1 MLFCWNIFRIHFLN
15 TLTPTIFQSLF
26 LSYLYDHE
34 SWFLSACFHP
44 CLPTVYFQ
52 HGSHCEPF
60 QMLYLLTPLLKNSK
74 GFPFYSKV
82 KSQVLSTAHSYIRIY
97 VICLPTAPTISD
109 CICHSISSPLCLS
122 HMSFSLV
129 AYLHQAQSCLRAF
142 PLLEMLFPGYLHS
155 LLPHSSSYRWLS
167 LTILSKRQ
175 CFFLLILLF
184 FTLFLNF
191 SSFLSLTCIS
201 LFII

>member
-1 MLFCWNIFRIHFLN
+1 MKAD
-15 TLTPTIFQSLF
+15 
-26 LSYLYDHE
+26 SYLPVSILAYPQ
-34 SWFLSACFHP
+34 FILKN
-44 CLPTVYFQ
+44 
-52 HGSHCEPF
+52 GSHCEPF

-74 GFPFYSKV
+74 GFPFYLKV
-82 KSQVLSTAHSYIRIY
+82 KSQVLSTAHSYVRIY

-142 PLLEMLFPGYLHS
+142 PLLEMLFPGYPHS
-155 LLPHSSSYRWLS
+155 LLPHSSFYRWLS

-175 CFFLLILLF
+175 CFFLAHSPFLYSVSQFFFILISNLYF
-184 FTLFLNF
+184 FVYYIASPRRQASWGSNF
-191 SSFLSLTCIS
+191 VSTTDIFPAHKPVQSTQ
-201 LFII
+201 